1 MQFSVIFLGTSSS
14 TPTML
19 RALPSV
25 AILRGNELI
34 LFDAGEGVQSRIA
47 QARLGLN
54 RPTKI
59 FIGHMHGDHVVGL
72 LGLLQ
77 TMAMANRTRPVEIFG
92 PNSLKKFLECSMEC
106 LGFGLTYD
114 VQLRQLSRGRIFEN
128 SSYSITAELGDHT
141 SESYA
146 FRLQEKPR
154 PGVFRPEEARRLKIP
169 EGPLWGKLQAGE
181 SVRIQRR
188 IIKPRQVMGE
198 ERRGRS
204 FGYSGDTRSSKR
216 LEKFF
221 SGCDV
226 LVFDS
231 TYDDAHKE
239 NARLNKHSTAAE
251 AAELATRANV
261 ELLVLTHFS
270 ARYDD
275 VSNLLREAAKK
286 HRNVVAASDFMRFDI
301 PHHN

>member
-1 MQFSVIFLGTSSS
+1 
-14 TPTML
+14 ML

-25 AILRGNELI
+25 AILRGDELI

-54 RPTKI
+54 RPMKI

-77 TMAMANRTRPVEIFG
+77 TMAMVDRTRPVEIFG
-92 PNSLKKFLECSMEC
+92 PHSLKKFLECSMEC

-114 VQLRQLSRGRIFEN
+114 AHLHQLRRGTVFEN
-128 SSYSITAELGDHT
+128 PAYTITAELADHT
-141 SESYA
+141 NESYA

-154 PGVFRPEEARRLKIP
+154 PGVFKPEEAKRLRIP
-169 EGPLWGKLQAGE
+169 EGPLWGKLQSGE
-181 SVRIQRR
+181 SVRIQNR
-188 IIKPRQVMGE
+188 IIRPSQVMGE

-204 FGYSGDTRSSKR
+204 FGYSGDTRSSRR

-231 TYDDAHKE
+231 TYGDAHKK
-239 NARLNKHSTAAE
+239 NARLNRHSTAAE

-261 ELLVLTHFS
+261 GLLVLTHFS

-286 HRNVVAASDFMRFDI
+286 HENVVAASDFMRFDI
-301 PHHN
+301 PYHN